1 MPLTLTDRYRG
12 SLLGLACGDA
22 LGTSVEFKPRGS
34 FPPVTDLLGGGPFNL
49 KAGQWTDDTSMALC
63 LGESLLRKDG
73 FDAAD
78 QMGRY
83 LNWWQWGYLSAT
95 GECFDIGMTVRQA
108 LADYQEHGQPL
119 AGSSDP
125 QTAGNGSLM
134 RLAPVVLFHYPDL
147 AQVREFAGASSRTTH
162 GAAEAIECCQ
172 LLAGLIAKALDGAS
186 KQQLQRLDAQ
196 GFRQSKVAALAQG
209 NYLDKTRDQI
219 RGNGYCVDS
228 LEAALWC
235 FQHSD
240 SYAEAVLAAANLG
253 DDADTTAAI
262 VGQLAGAFYGAQGIP
277 PHWLAKLHMGEEIQ
291 AMADDLLAA
300 ARRRTPARPLHGSCL
315 CKAVQ
320 YRVDRLDMPIGHCHC
335 QTCRKAHAAAF
346 ASTAGVMRE
355 HFQWTQ
361 GQERLSTYES
371 SPGKLRHFCSV
382 CGSHLMA
389 ERPGQ
394 PHVILRVATLDDDP
408 GQTPQVHIWTSH
420 DVPWLADEALQRWPE
435 WQPSRG

>member
-1 MPLTLTDRYRG
+1 MPLALLDRYRG

-22 LGTSVEFKPRGS
+22 VGTSVEFKPRGS
-34 FPPVTDLLGGGPFNL
+34 FPPVTDLQGGGPFNL
-49 KAGQWTDDTSMALC
+49 KPGQWTDDTSMALC
-63 LGESLLRKDG
+63 LGESLLRTDG

-108 LADYQEHGQPL
+108 LADYQEHGQPF

-125 QTAGNGSLM
+125 YTAGNGSLM
-134 RLAPVVLFHYPDL
+134 RLAPVVLFFYPDL
-147 AQVREFAGASSRTTH
+147 ARVRQFAGDSSRTTH

-172 LLAGLIAKALDGAS
+172 LFASLIARALAGAS
-186 KQQLQRLDAQ
+186 KQELQVVEDMRFEQA
-196 GFRQSKVAALAQG
+196 KVATLARG
-209 NYLDKTRDQI
+209 NYLNKGREEI

-235 FQHSD
+235 FQQSD
-240 SYAEAVLAAANLG
+240 NYADAVLAAANLG

-262 VGQLAGAFYGAQGIP
+262 VGQLAGAFYGIQGIP
-277 PHWLAKLHMGEEIQ
+277 GHWLAKLHMGQEIQ

-300 ARRRTPARPLHGSCL
+300 AQRQAPARPLHGSCL

-320 YRVDRLDMPIGHCHC
+320 YQVERLDMPIGHCHC

-355 HFQWTQ
+355 HFRWLR
-361 GQERLSTYES
+361 GQEHLSSYQS

-382 CGSHLMA
+382 CGSHLLA
-389 ERPGQ
+389 ERAGQ

-408 GQTPQVHIWTSH
+408 GQTPQMHIWTSH
-420 DVPWLADEALQRWPE
+420 DVPWLAQAGLDSWPE
-435 WQPSRG
+435 WQPGRD

>member
-1 MPLTLTDRYRG
+1 MPPTLSDRYRG

-22 LGTSVEFKPRGS
+22 VGTTAEFKPRGS
-34 FPPVTDLLGGGPFNL
+34 FPAVTDMQGGGPFNL
-49 KAGQWTDDTSMALC
+49 APGQWTDDTSMALC
-63 LGESLLRKDG
+63 LAESLLRKDG

-108 LADYQEHGQPL
+108 LSDFQEHGQPF

-147 AQVREFAGASSRTTH
+147 ARVREFAGASSRTTH
-162 GAAEAIECCQ
+162 GAAEAVECCQ
-172 LLAGLIAKALDGAS
+172 LFAGLIAKALSGAD
-186 KQQLQRLDAQ
+186 KTQLQQLADP
-196 GFRQSKVAALAQG
+196 GFGEAKVIALAQG
-209 NYLDKTRDQI
+209 RYLDKTREQI

-262 VGQLAGAFYGAQGIP
+262 VGQLAGAFYGVQGIP

-291 AMADDLLAA
+291 AMADDLLLAA
-300 ARRRTPARPLHGSCL
+300 QRHGQPRRLHGSCL

-320 YRVDRLDMPIGHCHC
+320 YRVACLDMPIGHCHC

-382 CGSHLMA
+382 CGSHLLA

-408 GQTPQVHIWTSH
+408 GLTPQVHIWTSH
-420 DVPWLADEALQRWPE
+420 DVPWLAHDTLDSWPE
-435 WQPSRG
+435 WPPSRG

>member
-73 FDAAD
+73 FDPAD

-196 GFRQSKVAALAQG
+196 GFRESKVAALAQG

-291 AMADDLLAA
+291 AMADDLLAT
-300 ARRRTPARPLHGSCL
+300 ARRRAPARPLHGSCL

-361 GQERLSTYES
+361 ARN
-371 SPGKLRHFCSV
+371 
-382 CGSHLMA
+382 A
-389 ERPGQ
+389 
-394 PHVILRVATLDDDP
+394 
-408 GQTPQVHIWTSH
+408 
-420 DVPWLADEALQRWPE
+420 
-435 WQPSRG
+435 

>member
-1 MPLTLTDRYRG
+1 MPLALLDRYRG

-22 LGTSVEFKPRGS
+22 VGTSVEFKPRGS
-34 FPPVTDLLGGGPFNL
+34 FPPVTDLQGGGPFNL
-49 KAGQWTDDTSMALC
+49 KPGQWTDDTSMALC

-108 LADYQEHGQPL
+108 LADYQEHGQPF

-125 QTAGNGSLM
+125 YTAGNGSLM
-134 RLAPVVLFHYPDL
+134 RLAPVVLFFYPDL
-147 AQVREFAGASSRTTH
+147 GRVRQFAGDSSRTTH

-172 LLAGLIAKALDGAS
+172 LFASLIARALAGAS
-186 KQQLQRLDAQ
+186 KQELQVVEDMRFEQA
-196 GFRQSKVAALAQG
+196 KVATLARG
-209 NYLDKTRDQI
+209 SYLSKAREEI

-240 SYAEAVLAAANLG
+240 NYADAVLAAANLG

-262 VGQLAGAFYGAQGIP
+262 VGQLAGAFYGIQGIP
-277 PHWLAKLHMGEEIQ
+277 GHWLAKLHMGQEIR

-300 ARRRTPARPLHGSCL
+300 AQRQAPARPLHGSCL

-320 YRVDRLDMPIGHCHC
+320 YQVERLDMPIGHCHC

-355 HFQWTQ
+355 HFRWLC
-361 GQERLSTYES
+361 GREHLSSYES

-382 CGSHLMA
+382 CGSQLLA
-389 ERPGQ
+389 ERAGQ

-408 GQTPQVHIWTSH
+408 GQTPQMHIWTSH
-420 DVPWLADEALQRWPE
+420 DVPWLAHAGLDSWPE
-435 WQPSRG
+435 WQPGRD